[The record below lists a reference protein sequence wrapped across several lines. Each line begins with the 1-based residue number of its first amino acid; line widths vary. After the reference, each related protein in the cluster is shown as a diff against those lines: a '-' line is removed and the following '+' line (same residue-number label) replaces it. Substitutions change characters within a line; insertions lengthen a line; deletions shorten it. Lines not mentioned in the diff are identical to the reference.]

1 METGLTLRIS
11 KGSKLTF
18 QETSFTIYV
27 PTGITLTTE
36 GLSSDIT
43 IDTSSDITIDTSG
56 GGTWTQK
63 TFQ

>member
-43 IDTSSDITIDTSG
+43 IDTSGG

>member
-43 IDTSSDITIDTSG
+43 IDTSG